1 MAKVLKVN
9 HTAIVVGDMDAALT
23 FWRDALGLTLE
34 HSEDVPSQKAQV
46 AFLPLGGTEVEL
58 VKPTSGDSGLAKF
71 LTEHGGT

>member
-34 HSEDVPSQKAQV
+34 HSEDVTVPRWSWSNPPAV
-46 AFLPLGGTEVEL
+46 T
-58 VKPTSGDSGLAKF
+58 LAW
-71 LTEHGGT
+71 LNS